1 MQPRRQAIPIILL
14 LKTAFQILWQQRDD
28 ALRLGLVP
36 TLMTFGGFIYAGS
49 ALDAFL
55 TAMESGGMQGPT
67 PEDAPRV
74 MVLSGIVIVAICLTT
89 TNWLRFL
96 LLGPMGAVGI
106 GLNIG
111 RPHFRFLASTI
122 VLGIVMMTALMVCAV
137 VLSML
142 PHAVALVGNF
152 VAFAAIMLALTRFVP
167 FLVGQAIG
175 QQMTLAQ
182 SWNVSR
188 GNAMGIA
195 LSLVLMQLPFIIGLT
210 VLQQIL
216 NLIGFSTLAPAG
228 TLFIVSVVQVAGW
241 ICQAGILAAAYRHMV
256 GVRV

>member
-1 MQPRRQAIPIILL
+1 MQPRRPSIPIILL

-28 ALRLGLVP
+28 ALRLGLIP

-49 ALDAFL
+49 ALDTFL

-67 PEDAPRV
+67 LSDAPRV
-74 MVLSGIVIVAICLTT
+74 MVLFAIVVVAICLIT

-106 GLNIG
+106 GLGIG
-111 RPHFRFLASTI
+111 RSHVRFLASTV
-122 VLGIVMMTALMVCAV
+122 VLGIAMMIALTICGV

-142 PHAVALVGNF
+142 PRGVALLGNL
-152 VAFAAIMLALTRFVP
+152 VAFAATMLALTRFVP

-175 QQMTLAQ
+175 QHMTLAQ

-188 GNAMGIA
+188 GNVMAIA

-216 NLIGFSTLAPAG
+216 NLIGFSAVAPAG

>member
-1 MQPRRQAIPIILL
+1 MQPRRQSIPIILL
-14 LKTAFQILWQQRDD
+14 LRTAFQILWQQRDD

-55 TAMESGGMQGPT
+55 TTMESGGMQGP
-67 PEDAPRV
+67 PPADAPRV
-74 MVLSGIVIVAICLTT
+74 MVLSVIVVLAICLTT
-89 TNWLRFL
+89 ANWLRFL

-106 GLNIG
+106 GLGIG
-111 RPHFRFLASTI
+111 RPHFRFLAST
-122 VLGIVMMTALMVCAV
+122 VALGFVMMVALMVCGL
-137 VLSML
+137 VLSIM
-142 PHAVALVGNF
+142 PPALALLGNF
-152 VAFAAIMLALTRFVP
+152 AAFAAIMLALTRFVP

-175 QQMTLAQ
+175 QHMTLAQ

-188 GNAMGIA
+188 GNVMAIA
-195 LSLVLMQLPFIIGLT
+195 LSLVLAQLPFIIGLT

-216 NLIGFSTLAPAG
+216 NLVGFSAVAPAG
-228 TLFIVSVVQVAGW
+228 TLFIASVVQVADW